1 MPSIEAVLGRRGK
14 ACFELKAFPPFT
26 NSRFPVHIVDM
37 PLHLDPLSRRRFLHG
52 SAVLALTSVTRGF
65 AATPGGENW
74 ALLSDTHIAA
84 DAALK
89 SRQGVN
95 MADHLRRV
103 VTEVLAEKDSL
114 AGVIIDGDC
123 AYDDGQ
129 PGDYTLLLELLN
141 PLQSAGLP
149 IHFTLGNHDDRDVFR
164 TALGQA
170 AGSSPVAAKHC
181 SLIET
186 PFANLILLDSLRYV
200 NKVEG
205 EFGAEQLAW
214 LGKLLAAAPD
224 KPAVVIGHHY
234 PQVFRE
240 DIIPGDEK
248 IKISGLVDS
257 EPFLEVLRTHPSA
270 KAYVYGHSHTWLTK
284 KDADG
289 LHEINLPPTAYV
301 FDNARPNGWV
311 RARLSATG
319 ISLELRALDT
329 AHPEHGKM
337 RELVWR

>member
-1 MPSIEAVLGRRGK
+1 
-14 ACFELKAFPPFT
+14 
-26 NSRFPVHIVDM
+26 M

-52 SAVLALTSVTRGF
+52 SSVLVVTAASRGLS
-65 AATPGGENW
+65 AKTDDGEVW

-84 DAALK
+84 DPALL

-103 VTEVLAEKDSL
+103 VAEVLAEKDTL

-129 PGDYTLLLELLN
+129 PGDYTHLLELLN
-141 PLQSAGLP
+141 PLKEAGLP
-149 IHFTLGNHDDRDVFR
+149 IHFTLGNHDDRDAFR
-164 TALGQA
+164 TALAQA
-170 AGSSPVAAKHC
+170 AITSPVAAKHC

-205 EFGAEQLAW
+205 ELGAEQLAW
-214 LGKLLAAAPD
+214 LGKLLAGAPD
-224 KPAVVIGHHY
+224 KPAIVIGHHY

-240 DIIPGDEK
+240 DIIPGDKK
-248 IKISGLVDS
+248 IKISGLIDS

-270 KAYVYGHSHTWLTK
+270 KAYIYGHSHTWLTK
-284 KDADG
+284 DDGGG

-301 FDNARPNGWV
+301 FDKVRPSGWV
-311 RARLSATG
+311 RASLTSTG
-319 ISLELRALDT
+319 MTLELRSLDPT
-329 AHPEHGKM
+329 HSEH
-337 RELVWR
+337 RQRRQLIWR